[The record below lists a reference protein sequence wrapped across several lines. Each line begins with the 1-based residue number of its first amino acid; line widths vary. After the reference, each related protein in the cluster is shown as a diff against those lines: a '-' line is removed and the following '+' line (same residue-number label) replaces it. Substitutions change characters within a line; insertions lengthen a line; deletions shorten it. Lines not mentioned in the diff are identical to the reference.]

1 MEPAV
6 PASDSPGPEGG
17 AGATD
22 PVLPEFARSV
32 AAIVPALLG
41 VEDASWLPHPVH
53 GSRSVVLLVVD
64 GLGWRA
70 FDDVPDALTALRD
83 FDGFAITT
91 VLPATTASALTSITT
106 GTAPGTHGLLGFRM
120 RYDDVVLNN
129 LRWQTEPRRSPTPD
143 PEWVQRRPPFRGRS
157 VPVVAKAEHEGSG
170 FSVAHLRGADFV
182 GWREPNDIVDHCAR
196 LVAQDAPFVYA
207 YYPGVDEIAH
217 EFGLRDG
224 AYAHELTGAD
234 ALIGRLRNALPT
246 DCALVVTA
254 DHGQV
259 HLEPD
264 AWVEL
269 GAELLTLVDQ
279 QAGDARCRFLY
290 ARSGAA
296 RDLASACRER
306 FGTMAWVA
314 TRRELL
320 DLGAFGPLAVGSIA
334 GRIGDIVLMPRTDVG
349 FVDPA
354 LLRETGLRSAH
365 GAPTQAEMQV
375 PLLAAR
381 GTRRPA

>member
-6 PASDSPGPEGG
+6 PVTDPAGP
-17 AGATD
+17 TD
-22 PVLPEFARSV
+22 PVAAIDPVTVDFARSV

-41 VEDASWLPHPVH
+41 FEDAMWLPSAVH
-53 GSRSVVLLVVD
+53 GARSVVLLVVD

-70 FDDVPDALTALRD
+70 FDDAPAALANLRE

-106 GTAPGTHGLLGFRM
+106 GTAPGTHGLFGFRM
-120 RYDDVVLNN
+120 RYDDVILNN
-129 LRWQTEPRRSPTPD
+129 LRWQTDPRRAPAPD
-143 PEWVQRRPPFRGRS
+143 PEWVQRRPPFRGAR

-170 FSVAHLRGADFV
+170 FSLAHLRGSEFV
-182 GWREPNDIVDHCAR
+182 GWRQPNDIVEHCSR
-196 LVAQDAPFVYA
+196 LVSQGAPFVYA
-207 YYPGVDEIAH
+207 YYPGVDEVAH

-224 AYAHELTGAD
+224 AYAQELAFAD
-234 ALIGRLRNALPT
+234 GLIARLRAALPT
-246 DCALVVTA
+246 DAALVVTA
-254 DHGQV
+254 DHGQI

-269 GAELLTLVDQ
+269 GTELLGLVAE

-290 ARSGAA
+290 ARNGAA
-296 RDLASACRER
+296 GELVAGCRER
-306 FGTMAWVA
+306 FADIAWVA

-320 DLGAFGPLAVGSIA
+320 DAGAFGPLAPGSVA
-334 GRIGDIVLMPRTDVG
+334 GRIGDVVLMPRTDVG
-349 FVDPA
+349 FVDPG

-365 GAPTQAEMQV
+365 GAPTAAEMEV

-381 GTRRPA
+381 GERPG

>member
-1 MEPAV
+1 M
-6 PASDSPGPEGG
+6 G
-17 AGATD
+17 
-22 PVLPEFARSV
+22 F
-32 AAIVPALLG
+32 
-41 VEDASWLPHPVH
+41 EDGSWLPLPVH
-53 GSRSVVLLVVD
+53 GARSVVLLVVD

-70 FDDVPDALTALRD
+70 FGDAPDALPTLR
-83 FDGFAITT
+83 GFEGFEIST

-106 GTAPGTHGLLGFRM
+106 GTAPGTHGLFGYRM

-143 PEWVQRRPPFRGRS
+143 PEWVQRRSPFRGRS

-182 GWREPNDIVDHCAR
+182 GWREPNDIVEHCAR
-196 LVAQDAPFVYA
+196 LVEHEAPFVYA
-207 YYPGVDEIAH
+207 YYPGIDEVAH
-217 EFGLRDG
+217 EFGLHDG
-224 AYAHELTGAD
+224 AYAHEMSRVD
-234 ALIGRLRNALPT
+234 ALVGRLRDALPS

-269 GAELLTLVDQ
+269 GAELLALVDQ

-290 ARSGAA
+290 ARTGAA
-296 RDLASACRER
+296 RDLASGCRER
-306 FGTMAWVA
+306 FGAMAWVA

-320 DLGAFGPLAVGSIA
+320 DAGAFGPLAAGSIA
-334 GRIGDIVLMPRTDVG
+334 GRIGDVVLMPRAEVG

-354 LLRETGLRSAH
+354 LLRETSLRSAH
-365 GAPTQAEMQV
+365 GAPTRAEMQV

-381 GTRRPA
+381 GTQRST